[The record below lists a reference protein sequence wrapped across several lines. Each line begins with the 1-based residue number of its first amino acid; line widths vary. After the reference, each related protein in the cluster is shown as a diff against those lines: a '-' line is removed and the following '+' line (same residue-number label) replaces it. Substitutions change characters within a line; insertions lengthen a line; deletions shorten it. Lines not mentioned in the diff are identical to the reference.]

1 MAKEDNLERKEWD
14 SHGLPVNIVVSL
26 NKLSGFKKYKVSK
39 VNFLHPRTRSII
51 NVEDA
56 FNDLLTLQPCRI
68 YTKAQLQKEVENL
81 ASSGWFKE
89 VELDMKTNSDGTV
102 DINFPIKE
110 MYWGSKYRMK
120 CIGVNS
126 LLELDSIQMDENMT
140 QNEAMEF
147 MMSYNRQYRK
157 RVEEAR
163 PCMLPMAVQGE
174 IQGMLRQCGNVNSRL
189 LRKIAKRIEKW
200 YHENGYQLSRV
211 VNFGNLDPNSKELV
225 CEVMEGDIN
234 RVVVQFQDKLGNICE
249 GNTKL
254 GVITRV
260 LPKQLGKGRV
270 FQIEAFRKALNNLN
284 SLNLFSNIELNP
296 SMDERNGAITAE
308 IKLQEAQCQS
318 VEVSTEW
325 NIVPQRNGRPMLASI
340 QPSANISLEVR
351 NLKGLNRSI
360 IGSMTLSN
368 LFDPEDDLGFKFE
381 YVHPY
386 LDGVHNPRNRTF
398 RASCFNSSKSSP
410 AFTGGPEVDLPPLW
424 VDRAGVKANIT
435 EDFTKQS
442 KFTCG
447 LVMEEIIT
455 RDENGQISRNGQKMM
470 LNGDISANGPPT
482 TLSGTG
488 TDRMAFLQANLTRD
502 NTRSLNGAL
511 IGERNVFQFDQGLCI
526 GSKFPFFNR
535 HKLTMT
541 KFFPLKQVEEGKG
554 KPAPPVLVL
563 HGLYGGCVG
572 DLPNHE
578 AFTLGGPYS
587 VRGYNVGELGAARQK
602 LELAAEVRIPVKNA
616 YAYAFA
622 EHGNDLGSSVSVQG
636 NPTKA
641 YMRNGHGSSYGVGVK
656 LGQVRAEYAVDH
668 NSRRGSLFIHVGE
681 RF

>member
-1 MAKEDNLERKEWD
+1 
-14 SHGLPVNIVVSL
+14 
-26 NKLSGFKKYKVSK
+26 
-39 VNFLHPRTRSII
+39 
-51 NVEDA
+51 
-56 FNDLLTLQPCRI
+56 
-68 YTKAQLQKEVENL
+68 
-81 ASSGWFKE
+81 
-89 VELDMKTNSDGTV
+89 MKTNSDGTV

-120 CIGVNS
+120 CIDVNL

-157 RVEEAR
+157 PVEEAR
-163 PCMLPMAVQGE
+163 PCMLPIAVQGE
-174 IQGMLRQCGNVNSRL
+174 IQGMLRQCGNVNSRF

-225 CEVMEGDIN
+225 CEVMERDIN
-234 RVVVQFQDKLGNICE
+234 RVVVQFQDKHRNICE

-270 FQIEAFRKALNNLN
+270 FQIEASREALNNLN

-308 IKLQEAQCQS
+308 IKLHEAQCQS
-318 VEVSTEW
+318 VEVNTEW

-340 QPSANISLEVR
+340 QPSTNISLEVR

-368 LFDPEDDLGFKFE
+368 LFDLETIMNSFKFE
-381 YVHPY
+381 YVHPF

-398 RASCFNSSKSSP
+398 HASCFNSLKSSP
-410 AFTGGPEVDLPPLW
+410 VFTSGPEVDLPPLW

-442 KFTCG
+442 KFTYG

-455 RDENGQISRNGQKMM
+455 RDENGQMMM

-482 TLSGTG
+482 TL
-488 TDRMAFLQANLTRD
+488 R
-502 NTRSLNGAL
+502 AL
-511 IGERNVFQFDQGLCI
+511 FDQGLYF

-563 HGLYGGCVG
+563 HGLYDGCVG

-602 LELAAEVRIPVKNA
+602 LELAAEVRIPKNA

-622 EHGNDLGSSVSVQG
+622 EHGNDLGSSVSIQG
-636 NPTKA
+636 NPTKE

-656 LGQVRAEYAVDH
+656 LGQVRAEYAFDH
-668 NSRRGSLFIHVGE
+668 NSRRGSFFIHVGE